1 MTQNIVFIDSSVANY
16 QSLIDDL
23 TEPAEVF
30 ILDGGSDGLAQM
42 AARLQG
48 RSGIDAIHVISHG
61 SQEALYL
68 GSTVLDSGNLASYG
82 VQLASIGG
90 SLTDT
95 GDILLYGCNMAKGD
109 IGLQFITSLAQYTGA
124 DVAASDDS
132 TGEVALGVVRAA
144 DFNIA

>member
-1 MTQNIVFIDSSVANY
+1 MTKNIVFIDFRISSY
-16 QSLIDDL
+16 QSLIDGL

-30 ILDGGSDGLAQM
+30 LLDGESDGLAQM

-48 RSGIDAIHVISHG
+48 RSGIDAIHVISRG

-95 GDILLYGCNMAKGD
+95 EYILLYGCNMAKGD
-109 IGLQFITSLAQYTGA
+109 IGLQFITSPAQYPGT
-124 DVAASDDS
+124 DVAASDDA
-132 TGEVALGVVRAA
+132 TGAVALGGGSGG
-144 DFNIA
+144 

>member
-30 ILDGGSDGLAQM
+30 ILDGESDGLAQM

-68 GSTVLDSGNLASYG
+68 GSTVLDSGNRASYG

-95 GDILLYGCNMAKGD
+95 GDILLYGCNMA
-109 IGLQFITSLAQYTGA
+109 
-124 DVAASDDS
+124 
-132 TGEVALGVVRAA
+132 
-144 DFNIA
+144 